1 MSDTLVSSPSLL
13 NRLVAAR
20 AASIPLATATAELKN
35 SALAAIAASILDHAD
50 AIIDANDLD
59 LANGRE
65 NGLSVALQDRLRLD
79 RTRLAG
85 LADAVT
91 QIAGL
96 VDPVG
101 ETVR

>member
-1 MSDTLVSSPSLL
+1 MSDTLVSTPLL
-13 NRLVAAR
+13 IDRLVAAR

-35 SALAAIAASILDHAD
+35 SALAAIAAGILQNAD
-50 AIIDANDLD
+50 AIIEANDLD

-65 NGLSVALQDRLRLD
+65 NDLSAALQDRLRLD
-79 RTRLAG
+79 RPRLAG

-91 QIAGL
+91 QIATL

-101 ETVR
+101 